1 MKLKRGDIRFAIL
14 ALSPM
19 LAPVFF
25 ISLYPIA
32 QAFVVSFEA
41 YDISKPLTHTPFI
54 GFTNYVTVFN
64 SFDLQQS
71 VISTL
76 IFTGASLALVL
87 GIAFGTAMLLSQ
99 KFRGVKFFQILFLVP
114 WGVPYIV
121 AGALWAWILNAQF
134 GVLNGIFTQL
144 GLITDYQ
151 AWLVSPTFAQLFLII
166 AYVWSEAPLTILLIL
181 AGIQSMPQELYE
193 AALIDGASAWVRFRK
208 ITFTWLRPVLQI
220 VFIYETLSALRV
232 FDLVFALTQGGPFDT
247 TSLIS
252 FFTYRVAF
260 VFGEFGQGSALSVII
275 VGVSVVL
282 AVAYLRLIKIPKLT

>member
-1 MKLKRGDIRFAIL
+1 MRIRRGDIGFAVL
-14 ALSPM
+14 ALAPM

-25 ISLYPIA
+25 ISLYPII
-32 QAFVVSFEA
+32 QAFIVSFQA
-41 YDISKPLTHTPFI
+41 YDITRPFSSKPFI
-54 GFTNYVTVFN
+54 GFTNYVKVLS
-64 SFDLQQS
+64 SFGLQQS

-76 IFTGASLALVL
+76 IFTGSSLVLVL

-99 KFRGVKFFQILFLVP
+99 RFRGVRFFQVLFLVP
-114 WGVPYIV
+114 WGVPYII
-121 AGALWAWILNAQF
+121 AGAIWGWILNASF
-134 GVLNGIFTQL
+134 GVLNAIALQL
-144 GLITDYQ
+144 GFIPEYQ
-151 AWLVSPTFAQLFLII
+151 VWLVSPFWAQLFLILS
-166 AYVWSEAPLTILLIL
+166 YVWTESPLTILLIL

-193 AALIDGASAWVRFRK
+193 ASLIDGASAFVRFRR

-260 VFGEFGQGSALSVII
+260 VFGNFGQGSALSLII
-275 VGVSVVL
+275 VGIALVL
-282 AVAYLRLIKIPKLT
+282 AIMYLRLIKIPKLT